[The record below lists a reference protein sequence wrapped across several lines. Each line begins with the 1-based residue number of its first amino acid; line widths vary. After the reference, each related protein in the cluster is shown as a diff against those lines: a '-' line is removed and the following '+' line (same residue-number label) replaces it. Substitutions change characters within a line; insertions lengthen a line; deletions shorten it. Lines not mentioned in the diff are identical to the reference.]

1 VIRRRKYLT
10 PLEFYKHLPAQ
21 QKFHDDPSRKKNIF
35 GGNRAG
41 KTEEVAEYVIQKC
54 LAKPKQRWWAVAE
67 SFSDSVNIQQRKI
80 YELLPKAT
88 IKYGRY
94 DEINGFTNRKLLFL
108 NKSIIHFKSYDQ
120 AREAFQG
127 EDVDGIWND
136 EEPPYDIYK
145 EQAMRLLDRNGEMII
160 SMTSLKG
167 VTDLIQDM
175 FEDHDVL
182 ESRFAPLL
190 KETLP
195 VVCEKNGVRFYML
208 WTTDNPYLDQNR
220 VAEEIRFLTRD
231 EIKARIYGIPV
242 NLSGK
247 IYLEFSKNIHV
258 IPFEDA
264 MFSNVTLYHI
274 LDPHDRKPWAMKW
287 IVMHSTGTAYCVDE
301 YPNRDFNEMN
311 SDSKTYK
318 EYVSIIHEKEAAL
331 EDIFGVSVYR
341 RIIDPNF
348 GNKTVQLTE
357 RVDKHAHTSPKEELK
372 RLGLK
377 FDDGI
382 DALEAGHLKV
392 REMLHYEKKGEE
404 VVLQPKYFIT
414 DNCVNSI
421 KHLSRYSR
429 KDIMT
434 ADGDVK
440 DKVGVQEKYKDFCDL
455 DRYFWMSNPRHV
467 SGLKSFEPETVKV
480 Y

>member
-1 VIRRRKYLT
+1 MIRRRKYLN

-41 KTEEVAEYVIQKC
+41 KTEEVAEYVIKKC

-80 YELLPKAT
+80 YELLPKAS

-167 VTDLIQDM
+167 VTELIQDM
-175 FEDHDVL
+175 FEDHEVL

-195 VVCEKNGVRFYML
+195 IVCEKNGVRFYML
-208 WTTDNPYLDQNR
+208 WTTDNPYLDQER
-220 VAEEIRFLTRD
+220 VAEEIRLLTKD

-258 IPFEDA
+258 IPFENA

-287 IVMHSTGTAYCVDE
+287 IAMHSTGTAYCVDE

-318 EYVSIIHEKEAAL
+318 EYVSIIKEKEAAL

-372 RLGLK
+372 KLGLR

-392 REMLHYEKKGEE
+392 REMLHYEKKGDEI
-404 VVLQPKYFIT
+404 VLQPKYFIT
-414 DNCVNSI
+414 DNCINSI

-434 ADGDVK
+434 SDGDVK

-455 DRYFWMSNPRHV
+455 DRYFWMSNPKHI
-467 SGLKSFEPETVKV
+467 SGLKSFEPERMKV